1 MFGFDEDLSAA
12 LCCLVNHL
20 GLGCDFNA
28 VSKALIAVL
37 CCCLFFR
44 GFLILKGG
52 YARIWLG
59 LWSLWLRYDS
69 YLKKWWFL
77 VDSPWGESSP
87 WRCFDVLAESF
98 ERSCGRVRSQW
109 LHAGGQLLGSCTT
122 GGRMSQIIDFEKLDL
137 LLGDSIDPQ
146 HGFVAASA
154 YNQQHPSSL
163 LSLLSGDSVHLWSQH
178 VGIHFPGATSE
189 EWTGNIWGSV
199 LKEQK
204 VILRYL
210 K

>member
-1 MFGFDEDLSAA
+1 MKIFQLPCVAWWTIWA
-12 LCCLVNHL
+12 L
-20 GLGCDFNA
+20 A
-28 VSKALIAVL
+28 VTSTLW
-37 CCCLFFR
+37 
-44 GFLILKGG
+44 
-52 YARIWLG
+52 AR
-59 LWSLWLRYDS
+59 LWSQCCVVVCFFGGGFWFQKEDMPGYGWVYDPCD
-69 YLKKWWFL
+69 YVMIYCIFKWWFL
-77 VDSPWGESSP
+77 VDSPWGESSS

-98 ERSCGRVRSQW
+98 ERSCGRDRSQW
-109 LHAGGQLLGSCTT
+109 LRAGGQLLGSCTT

-199 LKEQK
+199 LKE
-204 VILRYL
+204 IRNL
-210 K
+210 KIS